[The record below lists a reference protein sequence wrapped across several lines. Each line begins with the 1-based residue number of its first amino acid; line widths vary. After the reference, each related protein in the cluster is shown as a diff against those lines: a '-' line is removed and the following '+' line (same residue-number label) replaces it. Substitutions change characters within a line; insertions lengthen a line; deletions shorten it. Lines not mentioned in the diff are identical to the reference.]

1 MVLEQILAFF
11 KPPSPSKRKLYQRT
25 ALRENSVGFFRQNM
39 NYGGKP
45 LLFGGGGRRGVQ
57 SHSEMFIFSGI

>member
-39 NYGGKP
+39 NYGGKT
-45 LLFGGGGRRGVQ
+45 LLFGGGGGGVFN
-57 SHSEMFIFSGI
+57 HI